1 MEISGRMIHKGEIEE
16 NNGYTKRVF
25 AIETSG
31 DYPKKV
37 AFELGKKNIG
47 AVDGFNIGSELKV
60 SFDPS
65 SREWNGKWYSTN
77 YAWKVEGESAPQK
90 SPQTVTNEGDD
101 TGVESDDLPF

>member
-77 YAWKVEGESAPQK
+77 YAWKVEGEFDQKK